1 MLGAIRIGW
10 NLLILAWL
18 LVEAARFDYHHF
30 RRLGWRGVFRWSASK
45 RDFSPPERAA
55 LRRSL
60 LALAVGLA
68 GNALLAALAGALEI
82 WG

>member
-1 MLGAIRIGW
+1 MGTIQIGW

-30 RRLGWRGVFRWSASK
+30 KRLGRRGVFRWSAAK
-45 RDFSPPERAA
+45 WDFSPPERGA
-55 LRRSL
+55 LQRFL

-68 GNALLAALAGALEI
+68 GNALLAALGGALEI
-82 WG
+82 LG